1 MLWLQWSFLHHK
13 MLSSIYCHGNQPRR
27 TFLVHYFHIT
37 PAVSVFVH
45 MKKSISLNF
54 LHVSPQGSH
63 VLVFSHRFYPR
74 KYFFSVKHHFLIHL
88 LLHTDV
94 KTMISKPPFPLASW
108 LCCLNIK
115 HLLWRLL
122 TVQCWLAL
130 WYDTFLYLLM
140 PLFVNTL
147 AGAAQIND

>member
-1 MLWLQWSFLHHK
+1 MKTTRNVSIFKSTTVLSLNHMLQNPSTFFKNPLCLQCSDCNDLFCNHK

-115 HLLWRLL
+115 HLL
-122 TVQCWLAL
+122 
-130 WYDTFLYLLM
+130 
-140 PLFVNTL
+140 
-147 AGAAQIND
+147 